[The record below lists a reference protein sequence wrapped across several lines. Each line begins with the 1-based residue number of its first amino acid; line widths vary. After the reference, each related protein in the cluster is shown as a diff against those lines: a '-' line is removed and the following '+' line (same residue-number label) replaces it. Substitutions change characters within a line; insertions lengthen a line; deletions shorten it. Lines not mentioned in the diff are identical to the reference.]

1 MAIFFKHLAGRC
13 IRPNLSVMRV
23 AFLLCLGVAETAG
36 AGVVGKGLLCT
47 DSSPWLRDEL
57 RHEIFSFKAGK
68 VEYHSPG
75 FPKNDK
81 IRLKTTL
88 LDYFTGE
95 KEIVIH
101 QPLHDA
107 ISGAKLAHYVMT
119 INRRTLV
126 MTTAGLTSASEVFKR
141 TQCELLT
148 DQDAINFAINDI
160 NTRIQKIYDK
170 RLEDN
175 KI

>member
-1 MAIFFKHLAGRC
+1 MTYDRGTSTTLIIFICHLLV
-13 IRPNLSVMRV
+13 I
-23 AFLLCLGVAETAG
+23 GVAETAG
-36 AGVVGKGLLCT
+36 AGVLGKGLLCT
-47 DSSPWLRDEL
+47 DSSSWLRGEL
-57 RHEIFSFKAGK
+57 RYQVFSFKAGK

-81 IRLKTTL
+81 IRLETTL
-88 LDYFTGE
+88 LDYFTSE

-107 ISGAKLAHYVMT
+107 ISGEKLAHYVMT

-148 DQDAINFAINDI
+148 DQDAINFAIDDI

>member
-1 MAIFFKHLAGRC
+1 MAIFFNHLAGRC

-36 AGVVGKGLLCT
+36 AGVLGKGLLCT
-47 DSSPWLRDEL
+47 NSSPWLRDEL